1 MRRISLCVLFA
12 CLVAIGCKTVSKTEE
27 PKKYHDIEL
36 ICGNE
41 STVIAGKNI
50 TTVLIAMDPKTNKK
64 QIVEVY
70 FDEIGLKT
78 ANILI
83 KRNLGNDL
91 SALIP
96 GRILLV
102 GRMNEEIKD
111 GKISISSYSQ
121 GVAEEIVELLTK
133 R

>member
-1 MRRISLCVLFA
+1 MKKIPFCILALCF
-12 CLVAIGCKTVSKTEE
+12 IFFGCKTVSKIEE

-50 TTVLIAMDPKTNKK
+50 SSVLIVMDPKTNKR
-64 QIVEVY
+64 QIVEVH
-70 FDEIGLKT
+70 FDETGVKT
-78 ANILI
+78 ANSII
-83 KRNLGNDL
+83 KRNLGSDL
-91 SALIP
+91 SVLIP

-102 GRMNEEIKD
+102 GRMNEEIED